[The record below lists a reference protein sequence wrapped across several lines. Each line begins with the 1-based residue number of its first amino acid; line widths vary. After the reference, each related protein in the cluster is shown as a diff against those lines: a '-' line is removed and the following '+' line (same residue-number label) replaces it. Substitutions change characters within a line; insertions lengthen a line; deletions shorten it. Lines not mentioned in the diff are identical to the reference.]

1 MSLVTPILWFALVL
15 TALVSVACGTILSS
29 EPTPTPTPYDV
40 NRIYGYLY
48 DLKESNIAELREME
62 HRWQVR
68 FRGTVHRIEER
79 QIRFNVD
86 LPKTSPHE
94 QYVECNF
101 RSNSDMVSMR
111 EGDDVTVHGRLVR
124 ALRDR
129 FWGIAGEH
137 GAVVFEDC
145 RLVEIH
151 GRRNAN

>member
-1 MSLVTPILWFALVL
+1 MPRLTPIHCFAVVL
-15 TALVSVACGTILSS
+15 AALASVACDAILNA

-48 DLKESNIAELREME
+48 DLKESNIAELRDME

-68 FRGTVHRIEER
+68 FRGTVHRIDER
-79 QIRFNVD
+79 KIRFNVD
-86 LPKTSPHE
+86 LPEASGHE

-111 EGDDVTVHGRLVR
+111 EGDDVTVQGRLVR

-129 FWGIAGEH
+129 FLNIGGEH
-137 GAVVFEDC
+137 GAIVFEDC
-145 RLVEIH
+145 RLVESH
-151 GRRNAN
+151 GRRSAN